1 MGTLFVKD
9 SVLPVVSPVT
19 EKKKVTQKPP
29 QYQVVLLND
38 DFTPMDFVVG
48 ILKQYFGMAFN
59 EAVKVMLDVHHHG
72 KGVCGTY
79 TREIAESKVAQ
90 VIREARLNDHPLMC
104 RMEKL

>member
-1 MGTLFVKD
+1 MGTSFVKE
-9 SVLPVVSPVT
+9 SEIPIVSPVT
-19 EKKKVTQKPP
+19 EKKPEVKHPS

-48 ILKQYFGMAFN
+48 ILQQFFDMAFT

-72 KGVCGTY
+72 KGICGTY
-79 TREIAESKVAQ
+79 TREIAEAKVAQ
-90 VIREARLNDHPLMC
+90 VIEQARMHEHPLLC